1 MNGIVWFNILND
13 RNYSQYSSRDVVI
26 YFVSGDM
33 DYLSKTNYEIE
44 HIRILL
50 QNLFECLFSFW
61 LEKWYLH
68 NQNNYK
74 KCLNM

>member
-33 DYLSKTNYEIE
+33 AYLSKTNYEIE
-44 HIRILL
+44 HITILL
-50 QNLFECLFSFW
+50 QNLFDCLFSFW
-61 LEKWYLH
+61 LEKDGIYTTKITIK
-68 NQNNYK
+68 NV
-74 KCLNM
+74 